1 MRAAARHQCR
11 SHGLRRTERALPK
24 DDFKFGPHRTR
35 ASNDVVAGAISE
47 RLRDERRQVQFEV
60 NGDPTT
66 HVSEFFDGIDHDY
79 DIGVVQ
85 L

>member
-1 MRAAARHQCR
+1 MVVTWTP
-11 SHGLRRTERALPK
+11 GTGTDDTEEENHVPC
-24 DDFKFGPHRTR
+24 
-35 ASNDVVAGAISE
+35 E
-47 RLRDERRQVQFEV
+47 RGGFTMEVWADSFVIEFEV